1 MSNGIKVSI
10 AKIMIAIAPALR
22 REAGQLLNA
31 KVAEVRFITVV
42 LSFACPAV
50 VAWLS
55 RCAILDAGGE
65 TFAGDNALGR
75 MVPRNRVMAVPR
87 PKRWAGFVTVHR
99 AGQGMRSGQLGR
111 GTRASA
117 LVMAG
122 DAFVARVV
130 SRDSKSGIG
139 PGGRIA
145 AFVPRL
151 LRSHRNEENPSI
163 GSAAM
168 SLRLPDR

>member
-1 MSNGIKVSI
+1 MATIPSAQGL
-10 AKIMIAIAPALR
+10 APWRMPGEVGLR
-22 REAGQLLNA
+22 H
-31 KVAEVRFITVV
+31 
-42 LSFACPAV
+42 SP
-50 VAWLS
+50 
-55 RCAILDAGGE
+55 
-65 TFAGDNALGR
+65 LGR
-75 MVPRNRVMAVPR
+75 ARDEFRTT
-87 PKRWAGFVTVHR
+87 W
-99 AGQGMRSGQLGR
+99 S
-111 GTRASA
+111 GTRAST

-122 DAFVARVV
+122 DAFAARVV

>member
-1 MSNGIKVSI
+1 MRAERLSPGITPWDEWYH
-10 AKIMIAIAPALR
+10 AIA
-22 REAGQLLNA
+22 
-31 KVAEVRFITVV
+31 
-42 LSFACPAV
+42 S
-50 VAWLS
+50 W
-55 RCAILDAGGE
+55 RCLARKGG
-65 TFAGDNALGR
+65 
-75 MVPRNRVMAVPR
+75 
-87 PKRWAGFVTVHR
+87 AGFVTVHR

-111 GTRASA
+111 GTRAST

-122 DAFVARVV
+122 DAFAARVV